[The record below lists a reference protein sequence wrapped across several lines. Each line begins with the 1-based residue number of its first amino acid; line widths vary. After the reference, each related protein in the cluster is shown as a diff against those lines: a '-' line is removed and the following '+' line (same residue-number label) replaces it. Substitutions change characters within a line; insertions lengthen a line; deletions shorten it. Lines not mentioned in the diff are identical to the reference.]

1 MNYENILFQCIY
13 KQHQQVVCGFTYNYI
28 LYLSINMS
36 IYLTRRTNDFS
47 ADKLCRAFNSSIV
60 LVSLQ
65 FEYLY
70 EI

>member
-1 MNYENILFQCIY
+1 
-13 KQHQQVVCGFTYNYI
+13 
-28 LYLSINMS
+28 MS